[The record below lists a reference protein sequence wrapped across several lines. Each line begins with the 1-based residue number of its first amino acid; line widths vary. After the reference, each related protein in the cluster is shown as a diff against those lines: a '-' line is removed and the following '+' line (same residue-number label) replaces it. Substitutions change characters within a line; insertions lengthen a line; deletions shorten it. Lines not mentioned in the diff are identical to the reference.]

1 MLLFKDFLKACIAN
15 SVKAQPNK
23 RFPHQFQQWKTICI
37 LAKPR
42 TIEFSVQKVSIPPTI
57 PVSHPNTDVCFSLQG
72 NERTEAVCFSCVK
85 HKPKSAAHLRVL
97 KAFSPQIFCVPS
109 LHTTANYRAIKIQ
122 FSIMCATN
130 LSFSVSQIRLKMSS
144 VHINLRIV

>member
-15 SVKAQPNK
+15 SVKAQPK

-97 KAFSPQIFCVPS
+97 KAFPPQKKHFPLKYSVFLLYIQPQIRGQLKYNFLLSVQLTFLPWS
-109 LHTTANYRAIKIQ
+109 LK
-122 FSIMCATN
+122 SG
-130 LSFSVSQIRLKMSS
+130 
-144 VHINLRIV
+144 